1 MLTPTISVIVPV
13 YNTEKYIHRC
23 IDSVLSQTFP
33 DFELLLIDDGSSDKS
48 GEICDEY
55 AKIDSRV
62 RVFHKQ
68 NGGASSA
75 RNLGLEKA
83 KGEWVTFVD
92 SDDYVYENYLNN
104 FDVYENQDF
113 DLINQGLRIDKD
125 FNGCSEF
132 GFSFNGGI
140 NSWLNR
146 ATEKGIFGYTVIKLF
161 KLKIIRNNNIHFNTE
176 IRFQE
181 DELFVLSYLAVCKSV
196 ISVPLIGYF
205 YFVPDWGKYI
215 GGSVQSKLLR
225 TNFMIDVLESK
236 FENPEELL
244 IYKKKKSSLLHYYL
258 EANIQH
264 LNWMYLKNLRE
275 LLQEGYK
282 ISKIPEILQK
292 LIKVDSTLI
301 LSVLLITGLKL
312 YSKLTKHKIEFI

>member
-1 MLTPTISVIVPV
+1 V
-13 YNTEKYIHRC
+13 
-23 IDSVLSQTFP
+23 
-33 DFELLLIDDGSSDKS
+33 
-48 GEICDEY
+48 
-55 AKIDSRV
+55 
-62 RVFHKQ
+62 
-68 NGGASSA
+68 
-75 RNLGLEKA
+75 GLENA

-92 SDDYVYENYLNN
+92 SDDFVYDNYLENY
-104 FDVYENQDF
+104 DVFSNKNF
-113 DLINQGLRIDKD
+113 DLINQGLRIDKWV
-125 FNGCSEF
+125 NACNEF

-140 NSWLNR
+140 NNWLNE
-146 ATEKGIFGYTVIKLF
+146 ATERGIFGYTVIKLF
-161 KLKIIRNNNIHFNTE
+161 KLEIIRNNNIYFNTE

-181 DELFVLSYLAVCKSV
+181 DELFVLSYLAVCKYV
-196 ISVPLIGYF
+196 KSVPLIGYF

-236 FENPEELL
+236 FENPEKLL